1 MTAQQHTRDLDNF
14 RDALSELRTGGG
26 ISEEFAQWYG
36 QVMACLDAITSEF
49 PICASLC
56 DELRSLK
63 YEPLPE
69 MEDAI
74 PEGLPREQVLAQSRR
89 VFFRNQCDKAVELLR
104 TIRWS
109 LNAAAQPAG
118 KCQRICK
125 PRQSRPGGDK
135 RLLRHILGL
144 LEIVHQRQR
153 RAEDQ
158 VLVSSRQLDE
168 GLHVTPTGSADK
180 QFQFHRLFPRA
191 CHLP

>member
-89 VFFRNQCDKAVELLR
+89 VFFRNQCDKRSSCYELSGGRSMRRNERAVEGMGFR
-104 TIRWS
+104 APC
-109 LNAAAQPAG
+109 LNSAG
-118 KCQRICK
+118 
-125 PRQSRPGGDK
+125 ST
-135 RLLRHILGL
+135 
-144 LEIVHQRQR
+144 R
-153 RAEDQ
+153 RN
-158 VLVSSRQLDE
+158 
-168 GLHVTPTGSADK
+168 
-180 QFQFHRLFPRA
+180 
-191 CHLP
+191 